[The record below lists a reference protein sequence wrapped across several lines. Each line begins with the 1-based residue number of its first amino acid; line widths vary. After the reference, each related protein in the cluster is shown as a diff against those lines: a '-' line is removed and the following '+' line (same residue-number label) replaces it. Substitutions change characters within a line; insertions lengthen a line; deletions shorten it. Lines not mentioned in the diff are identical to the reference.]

1 MMDRGETSA
10 ADSLCDAEFQGATG
24 GSEAAS
30 GGGETRVSLF
40 GSGAGS
46 VQGAGAGALSRQNGA
61 AAGPDRDAC
70 ADLDFDA
77 LYVTYYA
84 RLFNHVRRMVGS
96 ADDAADIV
104 HDLFVD
110 LIQNNRLEGVA
121 EPQRYL
127 YRAARNAAF
136 GHFRSA
142 RVKRST
148 ALDEHEA
155 LAATIADDR
164 IISAEAVVIGRQEVE
179 RVKAVI
185 KTLTAKEQKVIA
197 DFYVRGLGWKAIAKD
212 LGVCVRTARNVRY
225 DALRMIKKEL
235 MREGEAR

>member
-10 ADSLCDAEFQGATG
+10 ADPLCDAEFQGAAG

-30 GGGETRVSLF
+30 GADEIRASLF
-40 GSGAGS
+40 A
-46 VQGAGAGALSRQNGA
+46 NGA
-61 AAGPDRDAC
+61 AARATDETSGAS
-70 ADLDFDA
+70 LDFDG

-84 RLFNHVRRMVGS
+84 RLFNHVRRMVGN

-164 IISAEAVVIGRQEVE
+164 IVSAEAAMIGREEVA

-212 LGVCVRTARNVRY
+212 LGVSVRTARNVRY

>member
-10 ADSLCDAEFQGATG
+10 ADPLCDADLQGASG
-24 GSEAAS
+24 GSEAPP
-30 GGGETRVSLF
+30 GGGEIRASLF
-40 GSGAGS
+40 A
-46 VQGAGAGALSRQNGA
+46 
-61 AAGPDRDAC
+61 RDA
-70 ADLDFDA
+70 ATRATDPQAGDDLDYTNPDYNA

-84 RLFNHVRRMVGS
+84 RLFNHVRRMVGG
-96 ADDAADIV
+96 AEDAADIV

-155 LAATIADDR
+155 LAATLADDR
-164 IISAEAVVIGRQEVE
+164 IISAEAVMIGRQEVD

-185 KTLTAKEQKVIA
+185 KTLTAREQKVIA
-197 DFYVRGLGWKAIAKD
+197 DFYVRGVGWKAIAKD
-212 LGVCVRTARNVRY
+212 LGVSVRTARNVRY
-225 DALRMIKKEL
+225 DALQVIKKQL